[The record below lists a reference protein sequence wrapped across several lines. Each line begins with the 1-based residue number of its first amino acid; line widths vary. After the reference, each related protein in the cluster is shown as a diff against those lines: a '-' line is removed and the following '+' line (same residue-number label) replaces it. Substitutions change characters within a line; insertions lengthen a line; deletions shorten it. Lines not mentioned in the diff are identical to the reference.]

1 MWRRS
6 QGLSVRV
13 VGKEGGFLSKP
24 GRQGKVY
31 ESHYSFQQKVV
42 MRENMGFVHCSWVLS
57 MQLALPMD
65 IGPISSLKKEGRAT
79 VLAGDQLQPTLPC
92 SLQAPHAKGHLPC
105 VLFQLAQS
113 QQVAETFC
121 AGPRLAM

>member
-1 MWRRS
+1 MEKEPGTECPCGEEGGRFPFKAWEARESLRIS
-6 QGLSVRV
+6 LFLSVES
-13 VGKEGGFLSKP
+13 GHEGEHGLCIP
-24 GRQGKVY
+24 L
-31 ESHYSFQQKVV
+31 
-42 MRENMGFVHCSWVLS
+42 MGLVHA
-57 MQLALPMD
+57 ALPMD